1 VDISLEKSSCNDGKY
16 CNFLIECNN
25 SWDWWEGGWAK
36 GDFKAFG
43 GPKAKNTW

>member
-36 GDFKAFG
+36 RDFKAFG
-43 GPKAKNTW
+43 GPKAKNIW